1 MLSETDRFPYCNQKT
16 SLGENVVKLKLVL
29 LAAAAALAVPA
40 IAIAQEA
47 TAPSD
52 TVKAVVEK
60 GVTMEVAGNVGDIEY
75 KPDGSFSGFDGMFAG
90 TYKTNGNKLCI
101 TVEAFGLVD
110 QCQEYPDGKKSGD
123 SFELTSDM
131 GAMKVT
137 IR

>member
-1 MLSETDRFPYCNQKT
+1 M
-16 SLGENVVKLKLVL
+16 KLQFAL
-29 LAAAAALAVPA
+29 LAAVIAVAPAFAQDAAP
-40 IAIAQEA
+40 
-47 TAPSD
+47 PSD
-52 TVKAVVEK
+52 TVKTVVEK
-60 GVTMEVAGNVGDIEY
+60 GVSMDVQGNVGDIEY
-75 KPDGSFSGFDGMFAG
+75 KADGTFSGFDGMFSG

>member
-1 MLSETDRFPYCNQKT
+1 
-16 SLGENVVKLKLVL
+16 VKLKLAL
-29 LAAAAALAVPA
+29 LAAAAALVAPA
-40 IAIAQEA
+40 IAIAQ

-60 GVTMEVAGNVGDIEY
+60 GVTMEVAGNAGDIEY
-75 KPDGSFSGFDGMFAG
+75 KTDGTFSGFDGMFAG
-90 TYKTNGNKLCI
+90 TYKTDGNKLCI
-101 TVEAFGLVD
+101 TVDAFGIVD

-131 GAMKVT
+131 GPMKVT